1 MDSIISKEKRCYLCG
16 SESWIEKHHIFNGA
30 DRKKSTKYGLT
41 VNLCHYCHNEPP
53 NGVHH
58 NAQNNTAL
66 KEIGQ
71 RAFEN
76 KYPALSFIKIFGRN
90 YL

>member
-1 MDSIISKEKRCYLCG
+1 MDSILSSERKCYICG
-16 SESWIEKHHIFNGA
+16 STCFLESHHIFGA
-30 DRKKSTKYGLT
+30 YNRKNSEIFGLK
-41 VNLCHYCHNEPP
+41 VYLCHNCHNEPP

-58 NAQNNTAL
+58 NAYNDTIL